1 MGKDYSM
8 TLLEIENALDDL
20 LDSLYRTHG
29 IDLQVSVLIDH
40 IGDYPKARDYAKTT
54 GDVVYLSPKIYSAS
68 EDRVQGLLRHELAHA
83 LLMQNGD
90 YDHSERYADEIAE
103 FCFGSP
109 IYYDTEDIQCISGG
123 VRPRPHYLPQ

>member
-1 MGKDYSM
+1 VERNSGM
-8 TLLEIENALDDL
+8 TLFEIESILEDL
-20 LDSLYRTHG
+20 LDCVYQTHG

-40 IGDYPKARDYAKTT
+40 VGDYPKARDYAKTT
-54 GDVVYLSPKIYSAS
+54 GDVVYLSPKIYRAS

-103 FCFGSP
+103 CFCGSP
-109 IYYDTEDIQCISGG
+109 IYYDIDDVQCISGG
-123 VRPRPHYLPQ
+123 IRPRPHYLPQ